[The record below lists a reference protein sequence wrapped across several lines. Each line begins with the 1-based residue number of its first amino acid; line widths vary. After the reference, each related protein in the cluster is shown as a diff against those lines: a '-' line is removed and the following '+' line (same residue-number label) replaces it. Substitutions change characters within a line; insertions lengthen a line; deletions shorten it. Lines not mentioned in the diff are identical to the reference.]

1 MWSRKIRLRL
11 DPIHQLGSQASAD
24 DIVEYRAEGQ
34 DPQFN
39 ATPEAGLSALVPGWY
54 QLSIQLQL
62 LDGEIITPCFY
73 PDYGEGLSEATRI
86 DLPEPDDDGRIRCV
100 VLFKGRL
107 RALRFDPTIH
117 RAHFRMEQPRL
128 KRISR
133 PWALLQM
140 LRGIQDV
147 TDRMFWEDAIGALV
161 EFCRLAVKGRISQG
175 ADRLV
180 ARYQEVHRQ
189 QAHGYTH
196 WIALFDSPSPARL
209 ERARLRIEGLVR
221 RPLLSLL
228 LPTHNT
234 PVALLRKCIDSVRDQ
249 VYENWELCIADD
261 ASSAS
266 VRRVLN
272 EYAAKDPRIKLHLRA
287 HHGHICEASNDAL
300 GLATGEYLGFL
311 DHDDEL
317 SPEALGEMVMA
328 IEANPDA
335 RLFYSDEDKIDE
347 SGKRFDPHF
356 KPAWSPDLL
365 RSQNYLCH
373 FVVLETQL
381 VRMVGGLRPGFEGAQ
396 DHDLLLRCVEKL
408 RHDQVVHIP
417 KVLYHWR
424 ATAGSTALGGE
435 QKPYSLEA
443 GRRAVEQHLAR
454 TGATATVEVTQ
465 GGYYNVR
472 RKLDRAAPAVTIV
485 IPTRDRKYLLSACVE
500 SILEKTDYPN
510 YHIVVVDNGSV
521 DDDARQYLAELHE
534 NPRITVLAYAAPF
547 NFSAIINHAVRHANG
562 EVLCI
567 LNNDVEVITRGWLD
581 EMVAEAL
588 RPEVGVVGCMLYYPD
603 NTIQHAGVVLGIG
616 GVAGHVHS
624 RLHKGANGYLGRA
637 AVKQN
642 FTALTGACIVLRREV
657 FKEVSGLDESLPVAF
672 NDIDFCMRVARKG
685 YLNVW
690 TPNAELYH
698 HESAS
703 RGLENTP
710 EKRARFDLEVSAM
723 QRRWAAQL
731 QQDPAYNPNLT
742 LDGCHFELA
751 FPPRSLP
758 GANRARAAMGNPKG
772 TVSA

>member
-1 MWSRKIRLRL
+1 MWSRKVRLLL
-11 DPIHQLGSQASAD
+11 DPIHQLASHASAD
-24 DIVEYRAEGQ
+24 DLVEYHAEGQ

-39 ATPEAGLSALVPGWY
+39 VTPEAGLSALAPGWY

-86 DLPEPDDDGRIRCV
+86 DLPEPDADGRIRCV

-107 RALRFDPTIH
+107 RTLRFDPTIH
-117 RAHFRMEQPRL
+117 SARFRMEQPQL

-140 LRGIQDV
+140 LRGIQDA

-161 EFCRLAVKGRISQG
+161 EFCRLAAKGRISQG

-180 ARYQEVHRQ
+180 ARYQEAHRQ
-189 QAHGYTH
+189 QAHGYAH
-196 WIALFDSPSPARL
+196 WVALFDSPSPAGLEQARTRL
-209 ERARLRIEGLVR
+209 EGLVR
-221 RPLLSLL
+221 RPLLSIL

-234 PVALLRKCIDSVRDQ
+234 PVALLRKCIDSVRAQ

-261 ASSAS
+261 ASSAL
-266 VRRVLN
+266 VRRVVT
-272 EYAAKDPRIKLHLRA
+272 EYAAQDPRIKLHLRA

-300 GLATGEYLGFL
+300 GLATGEYVGFL

-317 SPEALGEMVMA
+317 SPEALGEMAMA

-365 RSQNYLCH
+365 CSQNYLCH

-381 VRMVGGLRPGFEGAQ
+381 VRNVGGLRPGFEGAQ

-408 RHDQVVHIP
+408 RLNQVVHVP
-417 KVLYHWR
+417 RVLYHWR

-454 TGATATVEVTQ
+454 TGATATVEATA

-472 RKLDRAAPAVTIV
+472 RTLDRVAPSVTIV

-510 YHIVVVDNGSV
+510 YRIVVVDNGW
-521 DDDARQYLAELHE
+521 
-534 NPRITVLAYAAPF
+534 I
-547 NFSAIINHAVRHANG
+547 
-562 EVLCI
+562 
-567 LNNDVEVITRGWLD
+567 
-581 EMVAEAL
+581 
-588 RPEVGVVGCMLYYPD
+588 
-603 NTIQHAGVVLGIG
+603 
-616 GVAGHVHS
+616 
-624 RLHKGANGYLGRA
+624 
-637 AVKQN
+637 
-642 FTALTGACIVLRREV
+642 
-657 FKEVSGLDESLPVAF
+657 
-672 NDIDFCMRVARKG
+672 
-685 YLNVW
+685 
-690 TPNAELYH
+690 
-698 HESAS
+698 
-703 RGLENTP
+703 
-710 EKRARFDLEVSAM
+710 
-723 QRRWAAQL
+723 
-731 QQDPAYNPNLT
+731 
-742 LDGCHFELA
+742 
-751 FPPRSLP
+751 
-758 GANRARAAMGNPKG
+758 
-772 TVSA
+772 